1 MEHGGNRGKPVVRV
15 SIYIEGGGD
24 SAKLN
29 QIFRTGWRD
38 FFTSAGLTGRLPA
51 VVRCGDRAN
60 AFRRFSV
67 ALGEAGEN
75 ELPILLVDSEGPVR
89 EDQSTWE
96 YLRDKDG
103 WRPPAGACDNQAYLM
118 VQPMEAWL
126 MADRDAL
133 REYFGRGFNENRLPG
148 QSDPEQIPQN
158 ALEPS
163 LKDASAGCGRQYAK
177 GTVSFEIL
185 GRVDPGKVEER
196 CGHAKVLLDHL
207 RSL

>member
-1 MEHGGNRGKPVVRV
+1 MVRV

-29 QIFRTGWRD
+29 QIFCTGWRD

-67 ALGEAGEN
+67 ALREAGDN
-75 ELPILLVDSEGPVR
+75 ELPILLVDSEGPVK
-89 EDQSTWE
+89 EGQSTWE
-96 YLRDKDG
+96 YLRDNDG
-103 WRPPAGACDNQAYLM
+103 WRPPAGAYDNQAYLM
-118 VQPMEAWL
+118 VQAMEAWL
-126 MADRDAL
+126 MVDRDAL
-133 REYFGRGFNENRLPG
+133 RDYFGRGFNENRLPG

-158 ALEPS
+158 TLESS
-163 LKDASAGCGRQYAK
+163 LKDASAGCGRQYVK
-177 GTVSFEIL
+177 GPVSFEIL
-185 GRVDPGKVEER
+185 GRVDADKVKER
-196 CGHAKVLLDHL
+196 CSHAKILLDHL